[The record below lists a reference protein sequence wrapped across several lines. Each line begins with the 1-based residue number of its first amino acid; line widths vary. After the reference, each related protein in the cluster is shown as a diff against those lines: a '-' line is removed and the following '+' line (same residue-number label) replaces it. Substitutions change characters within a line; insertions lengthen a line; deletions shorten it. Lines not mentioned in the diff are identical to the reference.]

1 MKEISVEKI
10 ALAETGDTDDLDV
23 IQNSYD
29 RLESL
34 SGVKLD
40 MSVEKAQTSKRK
52 RLHLGSEACS
62 DLVNTEEGAMP
73 LSNPHMASQNAAN
86 KDVNRGLHPV
96 IRNKRRKTESFQ
108 DRVAANEESDCD
120 KQNVF
125 QLNSFQ
131 SSQGFVSA
139 SKMYDIKHEHRPQIS
154 NRFTE
159 NPDSSF
165 KKSHSINKGKQIKQI
180 ANQGSLRGFVSSSTP
195 TGSTDHSCKVVK
207 QNTVNESKPTSSSTV
222 MYSPIKKLSA
232 TDSKSCIYIS
242 DDSPSCSPSLS
253 QENSQKSSI
262 SDNAVVKQLFE
273 AAKHFDP
280 KSKPKGKKTKPVSSP
295 FLKTF
300 KNEGAK
306 YFDSDSFDMN
316 TAFDSD
322 MEDNASNDSIIS
334 STGKKVGNVGS
345 DKYGLLGTGS
355 YPKEEKVNYFERL
368 PPEVLENIFCQ
379 LPLLDLCLNSN
390 RVCLQWN
397 SIIAD
402 EKFVPWKKLYHK
414 LKSDEGS
421 SREFIQNTMHKHGMN
436 QPALYLSS
444 LIRYMKNFKPITA
457 SDMLQCL
464 QKHNKYSWAKDLI
477 DERLQDCKTHE
488 EPNPWS
494 VITILVIVAHNVY
507 EVQEIIRCLSVS
519 SSQCTSK
526 EIIECLYCI
535 ATFLY
540 AFKLAKPCDVWNGMH
555 YRLFYALYLFENASS
570 SSCADLHS
578 VMSENKGGQQSLVKY
593 SSGTDSVK
601 LTHEQLRIVKHLA
614 GPHEIIK
621 IVAFAGTGKTTTLV
635 RYTQLRPDK
644 KFLLVVYNK
653 SVCDYAKTKFP
664 RNVECRTGHSLAFQT
679 FGRRYAHKLFQLKV
693 YTLTQTLKAR
703 KGENLFLQAKF
714 TMTTIENFL
723 ASDDTDIDI
732 HHVPDTRF
740 NEKTGIKENIDL
752 PSKRLYVTDARFIW
766 QKMQDPR
773 EKKIGMSHD
782 GYLKLYQLSQ
792 PSLRGY
798 DCILIDEAQD
808 LTPAITD
815 ILLHQRQGK
824 ILVGDPHQQIYSFR
838 GAVNAMNR
846 INADTIFYLTQSFR
860 FGPEI
865 AQVAMSCL
873 EVLKK
878 EKKKT
883 LVGSGKKSCVTGEKV
898 GQLAIISRCNF
909 TVFSEAVKKCCYSD
923 EECKVAFVG
932 GTSNFGFP
940 MLMDMYA
947 LTLSEHERQKEGLEI
962 QNKLIKMFKSFRDLD
977 NFATKSMDNELLGKI
992 KIVKTYNHNLPL
1004 HIRKIES
1011 KSVRDARQADYVFST
1026 AHKSKGL
1033 EFSTVRVTDDFLGDA
1048 TRGILVLGAPQ
1059 VHLDEEGDE
1068 LDGLMGGGVM
1078 GAMVLNV
1085 RMLNND
1091 AEKKDDEENLLYVAV
1106 TRAKN
1111 ALQMS
1116 PTLMSVL
1123 KRAGEDFQFPVYSN
1137 DLRESGRTFKC
1148 IKTDAEFQPNC
1159 LTLEKK
1165 TVVLGDSQQRTGGL
1179 YSPAFLTEDFHSF
1192 AALLGL
1198 TSKELLEE
1206 KKKENSSVDPAVFYP
1221 HGFDAAGD

>member
-1 MKEISVEKI
+1 MNEETTTSEELEGNQYTLRCTNVEST
-10 ALAETGDTDDLDV
+10 LQG
-23 IQNSYD
+23 
-29 RLESL
+29 
-34 SGVKLD
+34 
-40 MSVEKAQTSKRK
+40 KRK
-52 RLHLGSEACS
+52 RIHMDASSCV
-62 DLVNTEEGAMP
+62 DLVNSEQGSLP
-73 LSNPHMASQNAAN
+73 LSNPHMLPTN

-96 IRNKRRKTESFQ
+96 IRHKRRTIDNALEMETTSL
-108 DRVAANEESDCD
+108 N
-120 KQNVF
+120 NVPV
-125 QLNSFQ
+125 LNPLQ

-139 SKMYDIKHEHRPQIS
+139 SEMYDIQSNTNQQIPVRAS
-154 NRFTE
+154 E
-159 NPDSSF
+159 NVQTLF
-165 KKSHSINKGKQIKQI
+165 QKSVTLKKGKQIKQI
-180 ANQGSLRGFVSSSTP
+180 ANQGSLQCFFPSST
-195 TGSTDHSCKVVK
+195 H
-207 QNTVNESKPTSSSTV
+207 TSSSSGTCKKESVDNKSSPSSSPSV
-222 MYSPIKKLSA
+222 MYSPIKRLPGS
-232 TDSKSCIYIS
+232 DSKSCIYIS
-242 DDSPSCSPSLS
+242 DDNSVSPSSSQGSLQGS
-253 QENSQKSSI
+253 SQKSNVSNNNVI
-262 SDNAVVKQLFE
+262 KQLFE
-273 AAKHFDP
+273 AAKNFDP
-280 KSKPKGKKTKPVSSP
+280 KAKLKSKNSKASGSSYLKSIEKKPSKS
-295 FLKTF
+295 
-300 KNEGAK
+300 EGAK
-306 YFDSDSFDMN
+306 YFESDSFDFN

-322 MEDNASNDSIIS
+322 MDDTCSTACDNI
-334 STGKKVGNVGS
+334 GNKSRNNALDVGS

-355 YPKEEKVNYFERL
+355 YPEEEKVNYFERL

-379 LPLLDLCLNSN
+379 LPMLDLCLNSN

-414 LKSDEGS
+414 LKADNGS
-421 SREFIQNTMHKHGMN
+421 SRQFMKNTMSAHGMDK
-436 QPALYLSS
+436 PTKYLAS
-444 LIRYMKNFKPITA
+444 LIRYMKNFKPVTA
-457 SDMLQCL
+457 PNMLQCL
-464 QKHNKYSWAKDLI
+464 QRHKKYCWAADLI
-477 DERLQDCKTHE
+477 DERLQDCKDHE

-494 VITILVIVAHNVY
+494 VIAILVIVAHNVY
-507 EVQEIIRCLSVS
+507 EIQELIQCLSVS

-570 SSCADLHS
+570 SSCADLLS
-578 VMSENKGGQQSLVKY
+578 VMSESKGGQQSLVKY
-593 SSGTDSVK
+593 SSGTDSVR
-601 LTHEQLRIVKHLA
+601 LTHEQLRIVKHKA

-644 KFLLVVYNK
+644 KFLLVIYNK
-653 SVCDYAKTKFP
+653 SVCDYAKKHFP
-664 RNVECRTGHSLAFQT
+664 KNVECRTGHSLAFQT
-679 FGRRYAHKLFQLKV
+679 FGRRYAHKLYQLKV
-693 YTLTQTLKAR
+693 YTLTQELQAR
-703 KGENLFLQAKF
+703 KGENLFLMAKF

-723 ASDDTDIDI
+723 ASDDTHIDI

-740 NEKTGIKENIDL
+740 NEKTGLKENIDL
-752 PSKRLYVTDARFIW
+752 ASKRLYVRDAEYIW
-766 QKMQDPR
+766 RRMQDP
-773 EKKIGMSHD
+773 KDTKIGMSHD

-792 PSLRGY
+792 PTLKGY

-808 LTPAITD
+808 LTPAITA
-815 ILLHQRQGK
+815 ILLRQRQGK

-846 INADTIFYLTQSFR
+846 ISADTIFYLTQSFR

-865 AQVAMSCL
+865 SQVAMSCL

-883 LVGSGKKSCVTGEKV
+883 LVGSGKKCYVNGERV

-947 LTLSEHERQKEGLEI
+947 LTLPEHERQKERLEI
-962 QNKLIKMFKSFRDLD
+962 KNKFIKMFKSFGDLD

-1011 KSVRDARQADYVFST
+1011 KSVRDERQADYVFST
-1026 AHKSKGL
+1026 AHKAKGL
-1033 EFSTVRVTDDFLGDA
+1033 EFSTVRVTDDFLGDSG
-1048 TRGILVLGAPQ
+1048 RGMMLLGAAPHQ
-1059 VHLDEEGDE
+1059 LNEDNMDDIGM
-1068 LDGLMGGGVM
+1068 LGGIVNAII
-1078 GAMVLNV
+1078 GAAV
-1085 RMLNND
+1085 RTVNND
-1091 AEKKDDEENLLYVAV
+1091 PEKKDDEDNLLYVAV

-1116 PTLMSVL
+1116 PTLLAVL
-1123 KRAGEDFQFPVYSN
+1123 KRAGENFQFPVYSK
-1137 DLRESGRTFKC
+1137 DFRASGGSFKC
-1148 IKTDAEFQPNC
+1148 IETGAEFKPQC

-1165 TVVLGDSQQRTGGL
+1165 TVVLGEGQERHGGL
-1179 YSPAFLTEDFHSF
+1179 YSPAFLMEDFHSF

-1198 TSKELLEE
+1198 TSEELIEE
-1206 KKKENSSVDPAVFYP
+1206 NKKKNASVNPDIFYP
-1221 HGFDAAGD
+1221 HGFAAVGE